1 MVVRDDVV
9 VMFDCGICDRAT
21 QGRRIGGG
29 GGDFGVVGWET
40 R

>member
-9 VMFDCGICDRAT
+9 VMFDCGVGDGAT
-21 QGRRIGGG
+21 KGRIGGG
-29 GGDFGVVGWET
+29 GDFRVVGWEA